1 MATAGFDLS
10 LAGRTALVTGAGR
23 GIGAGISRALA
34 AAGAEVV
41 LVARSLPQLECVAAE
56 IAAKGGRARAIVAD
70 LGRAQDR
77 VRLVAEAGPVDILVN
92 NAAVKQRYVRST
104 HFPEDYW
111 REVFEVGFWAP
122 ALLTRDLAR
131 GMGERGR
138 GVVINVTSTAGSRA
152 NPYLGHYCA
161 SKAALEMVTRCTA
174 IELGRFGVR
183 VLGIA
188 PGTIDTDH
196 HALKDHPGMAAP
208 VGRIGTPEDVG
219 RLALFLASDAASF
232 ASGHVY
238 TLDGATAAGDFS
250 RIDPPYMAMVE

>member
-1 MATAGFDLS
+1 MSGERFDLS

-23 GIGAGISRALA
+23 GIGAGIARAFA
-34 AAGAEVV
+34 AAGASIV
-41 LVARSLPQLECVAAE
+41 LVARSNAQLAAVAAE
-56 IAAKGGRARAIVAD
+56 IAGFGGSARTITAD
-70 LGRAQDR
+70 LACAEDR
-77 VRLVAEAGPVDILVN
+77 ERLVGEAGPVDILVN

-122 ALLTRDLAR
+122 VLLTRDLAR
-131 GMGERGR
+131 KMGERGR
-138 GVVINVTSTAGSRA
+138 GVVINITSTAGSRA

-161 SKAALEMVTRCTA
+161 SKAALEMVTKCTA

-183 VLGIA
+183 VVGIA

-196 HALKDHPGMAAP
+196 HSLKDRPGMAAP

-250 RIDPPYMAMVE
+250 RIEPPYMAMVE